1 MQILNLHQWDVGVH
15 RAREIQE
22 ELRSRISLVD
32 SAQINEL
39 RRVGGADVSYTPKE
53 GVLYG
58 AVVVLSF
65 PDLSW
70 VKRGRPNC
78 RLQGEGYVL

>member
-22 ELRSRISLVD
+22 ELFSRISLVD
-32 SAQINEL
+32 STPINEL
-39 RRVGGADVSYTPKE
+39 RWVGGADVSYTREE

-58 AVVVLSF
+58 AVVVLGF
-65 PDLSW
+65 PDLSVVEEKW
-70 VKRGRPNC
+70 VKDRVRCP
-78 RLQGEGYVL
+78 